1 MAAATPNGVGQW
13 PPGLDGH
20 SPPALANGLGPHYG
34 GHSPPALA
42 NGLGPHYGSN
52 GSVAPMA
59 MDYDGGGDDVAMGME
74 ESVASNV
81 NGGYFGPPP
90 HQQQPGHMLP
100 AGGANSSQTGN
111 QLPVASAH
119 GAAASQ
125 PPQRARYVGD
135 DALVEQLRREDLTTE
150 MPAGME
156 SWMFDLDRL
165 ELGNLLATGSFGRVY
180 HGAYK
185 GTEVAVKMLHRN
197 TDNPYE
203 IRIQDDLFIK
213 EVQVH
218 ATLDHENIVRFA
230 GACRRPPTLWCIVTE
245 YCEGG
250 SVYNYLNERQQRGIP
265 LNHAVSMALD
275 IASGM
280 AYLHSRFPV
289 VMHRDL
295 KSHNLLISNTSPV
308 PRVKIADFGVAR
320 IELLPPEDMTPETG
334 TYRWMAPEAAYNVVN
349 HSVRPRIPA
358 HCPPSLR
365 GLMEQCWDNNPQ
377 VRPEF
382 NDIITRLSNVQQELW
397 TRRGVARFRS
407 RSSGSSALCCFA
419 APQAQQ

>member
-1 MAAATPNGVGQW
+1 MAAATPNGFGKW
-13 PPGLDGH
+13 PPGLDGR
-20 SPPALANGLGPHYG
+20 SLPALANGLGPHYG

-42 NGLGPHYGSN
+42 NGLGPHYGSD

-90 HQQQPGHMLP
+90 QQQQPGHMLP

-119 GAAASQ
+119 GAAASP

-156 SWMFDLDRL
+156 RWMLNLDRRSW
-165 ELGNLLATGSFGRVY
+165 ASCWPRAFRPR
-180 HGAYK
+180 
-185 GTEVAVKMLHRN
+185 MLHRN

-213 EVQVH
+213 EVQVN
-218 ATLDHENIVRFA
+218 AALEHENIVRFA

-250 SVYNYLNERQQRGIP
+250 SVYNYLNERQERGIS

-275 IASGM
+275 IAHGM
-280 AYLHSRFPV
+280 AYLHSRVPV

-295 KSHNLLISNTSPV
+295 KSHNVLISNTSPV
-308 PRVKIADFGVAR
+308 PRVNIADFGVAR

-334 TYRWMAPEAAYNVVN
+334 TYSLTPVNAAYDVAN
-349 HSVRPRIPA
+349 HFVRPRIPA
-358 HCPPSLR
+358 HCPPSLKE
-365 GLMEQCWDNNPQ
+365 LMQQCWDNNPQ

-382 NDIITRLSNVQQELW
+382 NDIITRLSNVQQEL
-397 TRRGVARFRS
+397 RIRPGVARFRS
-407 RSSGSSALCCFA
+407 RSSGSSALCCCFA
-419 APQAQQ
+419 GPQAQE